1 MPVQILR
8 SERQLG
14 KYYMF
19 GKCTPLFFLL
29 TLSLDGHRLAYSPEE
44 FTIGQSK
51 CFVLDAISS
60 NKEKPWVWYA
70 PTLPRHPDPSHS
82 WYIDKLLE
90 KGISFAGCDQG
101 EVRGSPK
108 SVDRFTKFYNEM
120 GDRGYSKKPIL
131 LGQSRGGL
139 MLLSWAV
146 KNPKKVKA
154 FAGIYPVLNLRS
166 WPLTRNLS
174 STLADFEM
182 DRDTFLK
189 SVDLHNPIHQLKGLA
204 QAKVP
209 LFMVHGDSDRI
220 VPLEDNTEIVINRYS
235 KLGGE
240 AEVKIVPGKGHQ
252 VGDEFFKAK
261 ELIEFIIQHSNH

>member
-1 MPVQILR
+1 MGIALNMSQWNFWLVPQNVSYWMLILADKINPGCGMP
-8 SERQLG
+8 
-14 KYYMF
+14 
-19 GKCTPLFFLL
+19 PLY
-29 TLSLDGHRLAYSPEE
+29 LA
-44 FTIGQSK
+44 
-51 CFVLDAISS
+51 
-60 NKEKPWVWYA
+60 
-70 PTLPRHPDPSHS
+70 HPDPSHS

-108 SVDRFTKFYNEM
+108 SVDRFTNFYNEM
-120 GDRGYSKKPIL
+120 VDRGYSKKPVL

-139 MLLSWAV
+139 MMLSWAV

-166 WPLTRNLS
+166 WPMTRNLS
-174 STLADFEM
+174 STIADFEM
-182 DRDTFLK
+182 DQDTFLK
-189 SVDLHNPIHQLKGLA
+189 SVDLHNPIHQLEGLA

-220 VPLEDNTEIVINRYS
+220 VPLEENTEIVINRYT

-240 AEVKIVPGKGHQ
+240 AEVKVVPGKGHQ
-252 VGDEFFKAK
+252 VGDDFFKSK
-261 ELIEFIIQHSNH
+261 ELIEFIIQHSTN

>member
-1 MPVQILR
+1 MKLICLLVL
-8 SERQLG
+8 S
-14 KYYMF
+14 F
-19 GKCTPLFFLL
+19 SSFL
-29 TLSLDGHRLAYSPEE
+29 TYGHRLEYEPVE
-44 FTIGQSK
+44 FLVGSSK
-51 CFVLDAISS
+51 CFVLDANSS
-60 NKEKPWVWYA
+60 NQNKPWVWYA
-70 PTLPRHPDPSHS
+70 PTLPAHPDPSHC

-120 GDRGYSKKPIL
+120 VDRGYSKKPIL

-139 MLLSWAV
+139 MMLSWAV

-166 WPLTRNLS
+166 WPMTRNLS

-182 DRDTFLK
+182 DQDTFLK
-189 SVDLHNPIHQLKGLA
+189 TVDLHNPIHQLEGLA

-220 VPLEDNTEIVINRYS
+220 VPLEENTEIVINRYT

-240 AEVKIVPGKGHQ
+240 AEVKVVPGKGHQ
-252 VGDEFFKAK
+252 VGDDFFKSK
-261 ELIEFIIQHSNH
+261 ELIEFIIQYSTN